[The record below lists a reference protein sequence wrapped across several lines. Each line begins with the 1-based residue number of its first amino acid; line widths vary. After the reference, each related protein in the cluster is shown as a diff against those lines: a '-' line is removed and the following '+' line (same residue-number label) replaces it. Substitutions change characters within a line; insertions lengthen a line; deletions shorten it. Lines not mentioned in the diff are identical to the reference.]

1 MCWSALQHVLQEV
14 AQHDMYYGMYYVL
27 ECVGTALVFWHTC
40 LVLCHT
46 CVAQQDMSY
55 AMSCCAT
62 HAHHDMKAASRDW
75 YIISTHPHIT
85 THIRAPPTHL
95 PTPKEAGTAAHG

>member
-1 MCWSALQHVLQEV
+1 MCWSVFQHVMQEV
-14 AQHDMYYGMYYVL
+14 AQHDMSYAMSYVL
-27 ECVGTALVFWHTC
+27 QCVGTARQVLCHTC

-46 CVAQQDMSY
+46 CVAQHDMSY
-55 AMSCCAT
+55 AT
-62 HAHHDMKAASRDW
+62 PHAHHDMKAASRDW

-95 PTPKEAGTAAHG
+95 PKPKEAGTAAHG